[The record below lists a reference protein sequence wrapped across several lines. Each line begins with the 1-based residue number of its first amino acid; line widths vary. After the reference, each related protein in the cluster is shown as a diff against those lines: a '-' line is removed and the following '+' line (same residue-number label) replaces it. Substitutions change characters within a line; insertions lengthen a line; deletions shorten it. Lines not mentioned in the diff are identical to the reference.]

1 MPSIIYRK
9 WGWGGRG
16 REIGHF
22 CPEISFMPV
31 TSLGGAGGHCHWEW
45 QGYLLAINIKSNNNN
60 LRIQSLNIDAGL
72 VCFEKLIFFFFS
84 YTIWHRT
91 GKTSNKRLNGHGSLR
106 VYVSKKH
113 PILRIKIIVFII
125 SPILLLFFPVIIFL
139 IDDNDLVHSISIIW
153 QCFEEKTW
161 SSMFLTML
169 QRNKT
174 LVIIAHPYPILLL
187 LLVIIFL
194 IDDNDLVNSMSCLGP
209 VSRPINGQDL
219 PQQPP
224 LYEHHHQCLR
234 YYHHLCHQCH
244 HWHHQWTSSLMGKT
258 SHSINHQCLS

>member
-1 MPSIIYRK
+1 MFLMMLQQNKTLVII
-9 WGWGGRG
+9 
-16 REIGHF
+16 
-22 CPEISFMPV
+22 
-31 TSLGGAGGHCHWEW
+31 
-45 QGYLLAINIKSNNNN
+45 
-60 LRIQSLNIDAGL
+60 D
-72 VCFEKLIFFFFS
+72 
-84 YTIWHRT
+84 
-91 GKTSNKRLNGHGSLR
+91 
-106 VYVSKKH
+106 H
-113 PILRIKIIVFII
+113 PY
-125 SPILLLFFPVIIFL
+125 PILLLLLVIIFL
-139 IDDNDLVHSISIIW
+139 IDDNDLVNSISIFR

-174 LVIIAHPYPILLL
+174 LIIIAHPYPILLL

-224 LYEHHHQCLR
+224 LYGHHHQCLR

-244 HWHHQWTSSLMGKT
+244 H
-258 SHSINHQCLS
+258 

>member
-1 MPSIIYRK
+1 MSSIIYRK

-72 VCFEKLIFFFFS
+72 VCFEKLIFFLLLF

-91 GKTSNKRLNGHGSLR
+91 GKTSNKRLNDHGSLR

-113 PILRIKIIVFII
+113 PILRIMIIVFII
-125 SPILLLFFPVIIFL
+125 S
-139 IDDNDLVHSISIIW
+139 
-153 QCFEEKTW
+153 
-161 SSMFLTML
+161 
-169 QRNKT
+169 
-174 LVIIAHPYPILLL
+174 PILLL

-224 LYEHHHQCLR
+224 LYGHHHRCPPFNLII
-234 YYHHLCHQCH
+234 LE
-244 HWHHQWTSSLMGKT
+244 TIPSISSWPYLIF
-258 SHSINHQCLS
+258 INFGTPKSA